1 MTQLIVNIE
10 DVSLVEELKAAI
22 KLLKGIGSVT
32 ERNESNITDYNE
44 TTLQAMEE
52 AKAGDTIKCNSFEE
66 YLELVKWIQLRG
78 NPSIPQGLKISP

>member
-10 DVSLVEELKAAI
+10 DVSLLEKLKAAI

-66 YLELVKWIQLRG
+66 YLELVK
-78 NPSIPQGLKISP
+78 

>member
-22 KLLKGIGSVT
+22 KMLKGIGSVT
-32 ERNESNITDYNE
+32 EKNESNATDYNE

-52 AKAGDTIKCNSFEE
+52 AKVGDTIKCNSFEE
-66 YLELVKWIQLRG
+66 YLELVK
-78 NPSIPQGLKISP
+78 